1 MRKAEYCRGTR
12 KQAQASTS
20 QCPDKY
26 PRGAEARVT
35 GGQFQTRDGGANTA
49 RVVQNSDVE
58 ACWCRT
64 GMFQEAEGG
73 LWAVGRVLCSIP
85 VTEARPQ

>member
-20 QCPDKY
+20 QCSDKY
-26 PRGAEARVT
+26 LSGGAEARVT
-35 GGQFQTRDGGANTA
+35 GGWFQTRDGGANTA

-58 ACWCRT
+58 ACWCGT

-73 LWAVGRVLCSIP
+73 LWAGCCALFL
-85 VTEARPQ
+85 